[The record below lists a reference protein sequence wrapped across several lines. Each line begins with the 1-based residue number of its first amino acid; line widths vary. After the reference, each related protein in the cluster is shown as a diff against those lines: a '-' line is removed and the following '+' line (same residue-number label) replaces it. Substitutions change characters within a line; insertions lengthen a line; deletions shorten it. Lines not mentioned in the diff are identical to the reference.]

1 MFEILEYIDNRLWQ
15 FVGFP
20 IIVLLGFHLTILS
33 RAVQIRKFPN
43 AVRTFVQFLRTKQT
57 CDRGIHPLKAFFAG
71 IGGCVGIGN
80 IVGICTAV
88 QIGGPGALLW
98 VWITA
103 ILGVMMKYNEISLGL
118 LTRVP
123 NNSGG
128 YNGGPMYILQR
139 IFKKSFFPSV
149 AAFLLCIYG
158 VEIYQF
164 SIVTHSIS
172 LNSGIDHTLVAFVLL
187 GLVLYA
193 VSGGVKR
200 VGDICSTFIPLFI
213 LLYLGMGAWVLLQN
227 LELIPSLLST
237 VFISAFTGHAAV
249 GGFVGS
255 TLILTISQGIRRGC
269 YAADVGIG
277 YAAVIHSESCVTV
290 PEKQASLSFVELF
303 LDIFGVCTMSV
314 LLVLVSGV
322 WTDADHEALAVQSSL
337 AAYFPYMHF
346 FMPFFLFLLGYTTVI
361 AYFCVGLKCA
371 QFLLPSYGKVLYY
384 IFAVAFLTVFSF
396 FESHHALT
404 VMSIV
409 QAFLLMINAYGL
421 FRLRHEVSYQIEKKE
436 ESLLES
442 V

>member
-1 MFEILEYIDNRLWQ
+1 MFEILEFIDNHLWQ

-20 IIVLLGFHLTILS
+20 LIIVLGLHLTYLS

-43 AVRTFVQFLRTKQT
+43 AIRTFVQFLRTKET
-57 CDRGIHPLKAFFAG
+57 CERGIHPLKAFFAG

-88 QIGGPGALLW
+88 QMGGPGALLW

-103 ILGVMMKYNEISLGL
+103 ILGVMMKYNEIFLGL
-118 LTRVP
+118 ATRIP
-123 NNSGG
+123 NQCGG

-139 IFKKSFFPSV
+139 VFKKPLFPSL

-172 LNSGIDHTLVAFVLL
+172 LNSGIDHTLVAFIVM
-187 GLVLYA
+187 GLVIFA

-200 VGDICSTFIPLFI
+200 VGDVCSAFIPLFI
-213 LLYLGMGAWVLLQN
+213 ILYLSMGAWVLFQN
-227 LELIPSLLST
+227 FEQIPTLIST
-237 VFISAFTGHAAV
+237 VFVSAFTGHAAV

-255 TLILTISQGIRRGC
+255 TLLMTISQGIRRGC

-277 YAAVIHSESCVTV
+277 YAAVIHSESSTTI

-314 LLVLVSGV
+314 LMVLVSGV
-322 WTDADHEALAVQSSL
+322 WTESLHEALAVQTSL

-346 FMPFFLFLLGYTTVI
+346 FMPLFLFLLGYTTVI
-361 AYFCVGLKCA
+361 AYFCAGMKCA
-371 QFLLPSYGKVLYY
+371 HFLSPRFGKKLYY
-384 IFAVAFLTVFSF
+384 TFGVLFLFIFTFH
-396 FESHHALT
+396 ESHQALT

-409 QAFLLMINAYGL
+409 QALLLVLNGYGL
-421 FRLRHEVSYQIEKKE
+421 FRLRHDVTYDLGKKE
-436 ESLLES
+436 ELALTT
-442 V
+442 